1 MNTSGSKG
9 ERSIALFLLG
19 ILLFNPPLLSI
30 FSGDVVIAGVPL
42 LYIYLFLAWAI
53 FILLIGV
60 ISETGQERRRSR
72 RLPPLPGNDNPAE
85 RSAVPQGSLPHS
97 IGPPPGVTRRPL
109 MGRSLPS
116 GSRSG
121 GSLAGGSLAEPPER
135 KGETPQS
142 EEDGA

>member
-42 LYIYLFLAWAI
+42 LYIYLFLAWAV
-53 FILLIGV
+53 FILLIGI

-97 IGPPPGVTRRPL
+97 IGR
-109 MGRSLPS
+109 
-116 GSRSG
+116 
-121 GSLAGGSLAEPPER
+121 PPELPGR
-135 KGETPQS
+135 PTIGQSQAGHSPTGPQAQAHKNVKDLP
-142 EEDGA
+142 EEDGEPC

>member
-30 FSGDVVIAGVPL
+30 FGGDVEVAGVPL
-42 LYIYLFLAWAI
+42 LYLYLFLAWGV

-72 RLPPLPGNDNPAE
+72 RLPLPGNDNPAE
-85 RSAVPQGSLPHS
+85 RSAVPQRSLPHS
-97 IGPPPGVTRRPL
+97 IGPPPSLQNRNFPTTSVQVQSTPKTQVTPNTPATPKAHPDQ
-109 MGRSLPS
+109 GD
-116 GSRSG
+116 
-121 GSLAGGSLAEPPER
+121 EPC
-135 KGETPQS
+135 
-142 EEDGA
+142 

>member
-30 FSGDVVIAGVPL
+30 FADDVAIAGVPL

-53 FILLIGV
+53 FILLIGI
-60 ISETGQERRRSR
+60 ISESGQERRRSR

-85 RSAVPQGSLPHS
+85 RSAIPQGSLPHS
-97 IGPPPGVTRRPL
+97 IGRPAEL
-109 MGRSLPS
+109 MGRPLT
-116 GSRSG
+116 GSRPP
-121 GSLAGGSLAEPPER
+121 AGKIRTADPDGDDEPC
-135 KGETPQS
+135 
-142 EEDGA
+142 